1 MIARLASH
9 AIRGVRHVLL
19 GALVVAVTSSSAM
32 AQLSDPVAGVGVR
45 FESYSF
51 GTPDKVDLE
60 KVSLMT
66 VPVSAIVSLAHRVE
80 LGVSSAY
87 ASGKL
92 TRASGASTSLS
103 GLTDTEI
110 RLTYAMANDRV
121 RLSAVALAPT
131 GKSKLTAGQMDVTG
145 IIAADL
151 LPFAISNWGSGGGLG
166 INAAMAVPMNEATS
180 VGLSAG
186 YVVAR
191 KYEPL
196 NATAFA
202 YRPGNQLHVRA
213 GADRLIGTTA
223 KASLQLTYQHFS
235 QDQSAGTNF
244 YQSGDRLQGVG
255 SYAFAAGAR
264 GTGIVYAGYLQ
275 RREGQYTSVVQLTPA
290 QNLVYAGT
298 GFRQQM
304 AGVVLTPTI
313 DVRLLGSDDGVE
325 QGRTVSAGVGAE
337 VPMGAFELM
346 PLVRARVGHLTV
358 RTAQESGFT
367 GFEVGL
373 GIRNRSVSR

>member
-1 MIARLASH
+1 MTARIVTDTTGIAR
-9 AIRGVRHVLL
+9 RVLL
-19 GALVVAVTSSSAM
+19 GASLVALSAGSAM
-32 AQLSDPVAGVGVR
+32 AQLSDPSAGVGVQL
-45 FESYSF
+45 ESYTF
-51 GTPDKVDLE
+51 GTPEQVDIE

-66 VPVSAIVSLAHRVE
+66 VPVTAVVSLAHRVE
-80 LGVSSAY
+80 LGVSSAF

-110 RLTYAMANDRV
+110 RLTYGLADDRV
-121 RLSAVALAPT
+121 RLSAVAVAPT
-131 GKSKLTAGQMDVTG
+131 GKSKLTAGEMDVTG

-166 INAAMAVPMNEATS
+166 ANAAVAVPMNEATS

-186 YVVAR
+186 YVLAR

-196 NATAFA
+196 NATSFA

-213 GADRLIGTTA
+213 GADRRIGVTA
-223 KASLQLTYQHFS
+223 KASVQLTYQHFS

-244 YQSGDRLQGVG
+244 YQSGDRLQAVG

-275 RREGQYTSVVQLTPA
+275 RREGQYTNVVQLTPS
-290 QNLVYAGT
+290 QDLVYAGT
-298 GFRQQM
+298 GFRQQL
-304 AGVVLTPTI
+304 AGLVLTPSF

-325 QGRTVSAGVGAE
+325 QGRTFSAGVGAE
-337 VPMGAFELM
+337 VPMGGFDLL

-373 GIRNRSVSR
+373 GIRNRTFSR